1 MGPIGLE
8 TIAGVLV
15 TIVAGKVTPLSC
27 YVGLAGSSG
36 SAVELAQPVGTLGC
50 EYDMERIRIFLE
62 HQSSPASGTD
72 SPGFNHAGIK
82 YLQPLGRDVT
92 SYAGVSVAMAS
103 EQHHLDNPLVIA
115 GVETNGDFRLYAE
128 HINSI
133 SKPSDGHTV
142 LGVKIMF

>member
-36 SAVELAQPVGTLGC
+36 SAVELAQPNGSLGC
-50 EYDMERIRIFLE
+50 EYDMERIRIFIE
-62 HQSSPASGTD
+62 HQSSPASGSD

-82 YLQPLGRDVT
+82 YLQPLGKVVT
-92 SYAGVSVAMAS
+92 AYAGASIAMAS

-115 GVETNGDFRLYAE
+115 GVETNGDLRLYAE

-133 SKPSDGHTV
+133 AKPSDGHTV
-142 LGVKIMF
+142 LGIKIMF